1 MSKDASFCVIPTNDY
16 CCDQR
21 WTRVNG
27 IHTCPDCGNN
37 PERYRVRVSIRGDR
51 QEFSYTPEGR
61 KIKNLEIAQR
71 VANHIHNSV
80 TDGTF
85 SKLNYMKKE
94 SVSLMD
100 CTLGEFIKMHVR
112 HRDDLSIAEKDF
124 LKNFMAPYFGDV
136 GVFVACQIHLYD
148 FIKTFRLKG
157 DRRIMAETLFE
168 QVVSELKF

>member
-1 MSKDASFCVIPTNDY
+1 
-16 CCDQR
+16 
-21 WTRVNG
+21 
-27 IHTCPDCGNN
+27 
-37 PERYRVRVSIRGDR
+37 
-51 QEFSYTPEGR
+51 
-61 KIKNLEIAQR
+61 
-71 VANHIHNSV
+71 
-80 TDGTF
+80 
-85 SKLNYMKKE
+85 MKKE